1 MPAKQ
6 AKRQKKLRKRR
17 KTSSVIGPS
26 LSRHYDGPGRSQ
38 VDLEQHLLSRPFVS
52 RPLPDL
58 PWSIEQITVEMKRIM
73 PKDLKGTI
81 HSDGRI
87 TIPLDAKHR
96 ATNWREIL
104 EHLERLGASKEE
116 IARLSEATEHRIIE
130 RLKQKGRI
138 VEAFMRDKIPAP
150 DRTGPASGSD
160 PQELPA
166 VKEREKAELTP
177 ANIPQN
183 TLPVEMQGEISHSE
197 EEAPLG
203 SLSIKELFDLARG
216 IRGQPHKKSDAE
228 VQQSRSKVVK
238 AFARA
243 CANGICQ
250 FCGNPAQ
257 YNDLDGTPR
266 LHVHHICYLGED
278 GEDSI
283 ENVVAICPNCHD
295 IIHVRQDEK
304 DAALLRA
311 RVHEHLSCFTKHRY
325 EPICVLALHSA
336 NYNSV

>member
-6 AKRQKKLRKRR
+6 AKRQKKLRKGR
-17 KTSSVIGPS
+17 KTSSVTGPS
-26 LSRHYDGPGRSQ
+26 LSLHYNGPGRSY
-38 VDLEQHLLSRPFVS
+38 VDQEQHLLSSPFVS
-52 RPLPDL
+52 RPFPDF
-58 PWSIEQITVEMKRIM
+58 PSSIDQITVEMRRM

-96 ATNWREIL
+96 ATNWRENL

-116 IARLSEATEHRIIE
+116 IARLSEATEHRIIGH
-130 RLKQKGRI
+130 LKQKGRI
-138 VEAFMRDKIPAP
+138 VEAFTQDKIPAP
-150 DRTGPASGSD
+150 HPTGPPSGSD
-160 PQELPA
+160 PQELLA
-166 VKEREKAELTP
+166 AKEMEKTERTL
-177 ANIPQN
+177 ANIPKN
-183 TLPVEMQGEISHSE
+183 TLPIAMQREISHSE
-197 EEAPLG
+197 TEAPLG

-216 IRGQPHKKSDAE
+216 IRGQPHEKSDTE

-238 AFARA
+238 AFAKA

-257 YNDLDGTPR
+257 YDDIDGTPR
-266 LHVHHICYLGED
+266 LHVHHICYLRED

-325 EPICVLALHSA
+325 DPNCV
-336 NYNSV
+336 